1 MAQWGRWSQAT
12 IAGRLTSRPTRFSAT
27 SKVVGGDEGAGTK
40 SGSAL
45 GEHERVLPLLAGA
58 RSRFLEHRAGDPE
71 LAMPLATEPGAVEQ
85 PKVNFLGQHP
95 PVALEPVT

>member
-1 MAQWGRWSQAT
+1 MAQWGRWSRAT

-58 RSRFLEHRAGDPE
+58 RSRFLEHRAGDPD
-71 LAMPLATEPGAVEQ
+71 LAMPEQ
-85 PKVNFLGQHP
+85 QLQFPSHDRERIGRLPRLG
-95 PVALEPVT
+95 TRKWRRK

>member
-1 MAQWGRWSQAT
+1 MHQAERLVAQRAW
-12 IAGRLTSRPTRFSAT
+12 F
-27 SKVVGGDEGAGTK
+27 VGGDEGAGTK

-71 LAMPLATEPGAVEQ
+71 LAMPLATESGAIEQ
-85 PKVNFLGQHP
+85 PKIDFLG
-95 PVALEPVT
+95 L